1 MKILYRTLQTTV
13 IIALV
18 VLVGFFLWGLG
29 DGTVDGANL
38 LLWVVLMAIPAGLL
52 VAGNHFWARQR
63 GGLACLLLA
72 IPAAPALFFGL
83 FVLMFIIL
91 QPDMR

>member
-1 MKILYRTLQTTV
+1 MVQRGGDRPVHGRAVHAQV
-13 IIALV
+13 A
-18 VLVGFFLWGLG
+18 

-38 LLWVVLMAIPAGLL
+38 LLWIVLMAIPAGLL
-52 VAGNHFWARQR
+52 FAGNHFWVKQR
-63 GGLACLLLA
+63 SGLACLLLA

-83 FVLMFIIL
+83 FVLLFIIL